1 MAFRMNKPVIHGTK
15 KHSVLRKEA
24 EVEEKRTH
32 GGDPNIVEAASLYGQ
47 SMDPDVID
55 FNIRRDK
62 IEWGKKKPDVTVN
75 VETRKANTAE
85 EDAAAAKKRLA
96 DAARERT
103 RLEREALGDAPEPTS
118 DLLELKTGESY
129 EYPEP
134 TINWDEIIEEEQDDP
149 DDIPKKKEKK
159 EVITAEPP
167 IVTKIG
173 GKKTKNFKTN
183 YTKSEQER
191 LVFSEEH
198 NRMVLPEEL
207 ENKPIIE
214 TDKLKGKDKREM
226 KKAQKG
232 GRNKLQ
238 DIKYMLAG
246 PSTRAKMRKE
256 GYVPK

>member
-1 MAFRMNKPVIHGTK
+1 MNKPVIHGTK

-55 FNIRRDK
+55 FNIKQAK
-62 IEWGKKKPDVTVN
+62 IEWGKKKKKDKVEEAPVEEEVNLTEIPTLPPQELTVN
-75 VETRKANTAE
+75 ERKAKM
-85 EDAAAAKKRLA
+85 AKADA
-96 DAARERT
+96 DAAKR
-103 RLEREALGDAPEPTS
+103 RLEEKRWRDLDIQEIPVRGLQELPAS
-118 DLLELKTGESY
+118 DIDMKLVE
-129 EYPEP
+129 
-134 TINWDEIIEEEQDDP
+134 
-149 DDIPKKKEKK
+149 PKKLEKREK
-159 EVITAEPP
+159 IIAEPP

-173 GKKTKNFKTN
+173 GKETKNFKTN

-214 TDKLKGKDKREM
+214 TDKLKTKDKKKIE
-226 KKAQKG
+226 KAQQGESQKSTPPAHLRREYKNASQWKKWQMEKKY
-232 GRNKLQ
+232 RNYQ
-238 DIKYMLAG
+238 F
-246 PSTRAKMRKE
+246 
-256 GYVPK
+256 